1 MPVLNSQAALA
12 TEIASGSR
20 SKRTFPAC
28 ANPNCTSGWFHLWR
42 KRRVPVVEGG
52 WNCSPGC
59 TRARVEDLLR
69 RELAQANPAS
79 LHRHRIPIG
88 LLLLT
93 QGWIT
98 HEQLRQALKAQ
109 REGSGLRLGE
119 WLIANGCLDEAHLTQ
134 ALGIQWNCP
143 IFKFEKYGND
153 LAVTVVPRLLS
164 ESFGFVPLSL
174 TVSGVL
180 YLGFEDRI
188 EHSIAL
194 AIERVTRL
202 RVESGILSGTD
213 YRRARERLLRGHFPR
228 ARMIE
233 AGSLDLLAEALTK
246 HIEKSGPVESRLVR
260 IRDLF
265 WLRLWSRAEGPGSTQ
280 CGEAEDVI
288 GSVVRFG

>member
-1 MPVLNSQAALA
+1 MPVLNSQAALP
-12 TEIASGSR
+12 TEIPIGSPG
-20 SKRTFPAC
+20 SRTFPVC
-28 ANPNCTSGWFHLWR
+28 ANPNCASNWFHLWR
-42 KRRVPVVEGG
+42 KRRAPVVEGG
-52 WNCSPGC
+52 WLCSPTC

-69 RELAQANPAS
+69 RELVQANPAGP
-79 LHRHRIPIG
+79 HRHRIPIG

-109 REGSGLRLGE
+109 HEGSGLRLGE
-119 WLIANGCLDEAHLTQ
+119 WLMANGDLDEAHLTQ

-143 IFKFEKYGND
+143 IVHLEKHGDD
-153 LAVTVVPRLLS
+153 LAVTVLPRLLL

-174 TVSGVL
+174 TPSGVL
-180 YLGFEDRI
+180 LLGFEDRI

-194 AIERVTRL
+194 AIERITRL
-202 RVESGILSGTD
+202 RVETGILSGTD
-213 YRRARERLLRGHFPR
+213 YRRARERVLRSNYPR

-233 AGSLDLLAEALTK
+233 AGSLDLLAGAFTK
-246 HIEKSGPVESRLVR
+246 HIEKQGPVESRLVR

-265 WLRLWSRAEGPGSTQ
+265 WLRLWRRAEGLAQRGDT
-280 CGEAEDVI
+280 EDII